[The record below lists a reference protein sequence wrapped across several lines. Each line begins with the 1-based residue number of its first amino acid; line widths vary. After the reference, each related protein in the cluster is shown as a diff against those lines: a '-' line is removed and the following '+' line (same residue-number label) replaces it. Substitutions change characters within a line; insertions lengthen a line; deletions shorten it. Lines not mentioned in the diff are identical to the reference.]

1 MCLQSKLKNVM
12 KSVLHLHMGTI
23 RIKLPIRN
31 VKKQSQGYWHR
42 LPTLARIADEH
53 PSLMAVVLL
62 SHFLFSITHSLK

>member
-1 MCLQSKLKNVM
+1 M

-23 RIKLPIRN
+23 RIKLPLRN

-42 LPTLARIADEH
+42 LPKLARVADEH

-62 SHFLFSITHSLK
+62 FSITHSLK